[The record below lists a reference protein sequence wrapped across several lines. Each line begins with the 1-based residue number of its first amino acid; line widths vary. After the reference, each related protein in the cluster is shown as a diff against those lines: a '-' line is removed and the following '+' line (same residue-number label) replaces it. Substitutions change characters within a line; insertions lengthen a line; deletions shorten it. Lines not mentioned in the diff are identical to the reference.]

1 MHRTTF
7 CPRLGAVKCSVCAGP
22 RCTNKPRFEA
32 QLRNRA
38 RGPHIVDVSTQ
49 QPPRVTFGPQALLVV
64 FAAAALALL
73 VGYGVGK
80 TRVPTLPPASSSVT
94 VVRMTPSV
102 IVALRD
108 LARLESAEA
117 HMERV
122 IDLRDKQSRLF
133 GLIQAEDAM
142 LLVASGT
149 VVAGVDLSKL
159 REGDVVIDEEK
170 KRATIRLPAPEILSA
185 RLDNERTFV
194 HTRNTDVLAK
204 RKESLET
211 EARKEAE
218 RSLKEA
224 AQDSGVI
231 ERARKNAAST
241 VRSLVQALGYKDVSV
256 EFR

>member
-1 MHRTTF
+1 M
-7 CPRLGAVKCSVCAGP
+7 
-22 RCTNKPRFEA
+22 
-32 QLRNRA
+32 RA
-38 RGPHIVDVSTQ
+38 RLRCRLRWHVGGPHIVAV
-49 QPPRVTFGPQALLVV
+49 QPEPAPGLTPLSRTLLIV
-64 FAAAALALL
+64 AAAAAVALL
-73 VGYGVGK
+73 VGYNVGK

-94 VVRMTPSV
+94 VVRATPSV
-102 IVALRD
+102 IIALRD

-133 GLIQAEDAM
+133 GLVQAEDAV

-159 REGDVVIDEEK
+159 KQGDVVIDEASM
-170 KRATIRLPAPEILSA
+170 RAKIRLPAPEILSA

-194 HTRNTDVLAK
+194 HTRSTDMLAK

-231 ERARKNAAST
+231 ERARRNAEST